1 VDGHLINTGNDITY
15 QVDPDFNPPFL
26 ISGGP
31 LSYTYR
37 VHYIKLHFGRV
48 DQIGSE
54 HTVSGKPFPLELQF
68 LAFNKDLY
76 SNYSHA
82 SKSPHGVAA
91 VAVFGMVSTQLY
103 PGLTL
108 LMSCFS
114 VCRTQ
119 PVAVRPVHPEP
130 LPSTADYMTY
140 EGSLTQPSCHET
152 VTWIVFNKPVYVTKH
167 ELHEAPDGSRTEM
180 LMEDNFRP
188 TMALNRRTIRT
199 NIAPKEPE
207 PKCGVKKITFYE
219 EMDVCVMRGIK
230 LAEFIVARAMPHLPD
245 LQGPCLQEGN
255 NDKLRAAAA
264 DVGLNCAY
272 QLRYRG

>member
-1 VDGHLINTGNDITY
+1 MLRVGPRTFALLLHIATLHPTMQGDSNLWSNWWSYYGISGPDYWGRVNHEWTLCSKGLYQSPVDISPRTLVYDPNLRPVRLDQHRVDGHLINTGNDITY

-91 VAVFGMVSTQLY
+91 VAVFGMIAEAGNKEFSMFIEASSQIRYKGHNLSLS
-103 PGLTL
+103 GLSIRSL
-108 LMSCFS
+108 FPAP
-114 VCRTQ
+114 RT
-119 PVAVRPVHPEP
+119 
-130 LPSTADYMTY
+130 T
-140 EGSLTQPSCHET
+140 
-152 VTWIVFNKPVYVTKH
+152 
-167 ELHEAPDGSRTEM
+167 
-180 LMEDNFRP
+180 
-188 TMALNRRTIRT
+188 
-199 NIAPKEPE
+199 
-207 PKCGVKKITFYE
+207 
-219 EMDVCVMRGIK
+219 
-230 LAEFIVARAMPHLPD
+230 
-245 LQGPCLQEGN
+245 
-255 NDKLRAAAA
+255 
-264 DVGLNCAY
+264 
-272 QLRYRG
+272 